1 MSHTIRLCIL
11 AILCGF
17 VALSCVA
24 VASAQTL
31 DAGPVL
37 DAGAVLDAAPAV
49 APAPQLPDPVEDPA
63 DSVSYVVKL
72 WKSGTMPAAFIVGMF
87 LLLTALSAKVKALQ
101 QGYAAI
107 ICASL
112 IGGLAILLESASRG
126 TTPTLAT
133 IGTALVAAVAL
144 ALNPKKVGEPK

>member
-1 MSHTIRLCIL
+1 MSKTVKLCIA
-11 AILCGF
+11 AILCGL
-17 VALSCVA
+17 VALSCVG
-24 VASAQTL
+24 VVHAQAL
-31 DAGPVL
+31 DAGVIAAPI
-37 DAGAVLDAAPAV
+37 DAGVAV
-49 APAPQLPDPVEDPA
+49 APALPDPVANPA
-63 DSVSYVVKL
+63 ESVSYVVKL

-87 LLLTALSAKVKALQ
+87 LLLTAASAKVKALQ

-144 ALNPKKVGEPK
+144 ALNPKKAVETEPGVS